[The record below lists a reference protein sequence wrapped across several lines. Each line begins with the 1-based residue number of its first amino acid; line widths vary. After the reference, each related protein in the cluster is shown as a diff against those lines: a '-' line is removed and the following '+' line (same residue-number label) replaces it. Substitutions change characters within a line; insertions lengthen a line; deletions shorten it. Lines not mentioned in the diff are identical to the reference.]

1 MEGNITYWQLP
12 NIDCSENPKF
22 YTKSSQHAYNN
33 YQPPRI
39 EDFDSQDE
47 EEGEEENPLP
57 IPGPLGTH
65 TRNAHSEHSSG
76 EPYTESMRE
85 SLERHLRTII
95 EETFQPRTT
104 PEWPP

>member
-33 YQPPRI
+33 YQPPHI

-57 IPGPLGTH
+57 IPDPSGTH
-65 TRNAHSEHSSG
+65 MRNPHSEHSSG
-76 EPYTESMRE
+76 EQSSDSTSDR
-85 SLERHLRTII
+85 LERHLGTTI
-95 EETFQPRTT
+95 EETFQERTT
-104 PEWPP
+104 LELE